1 MNRITIPIR
10 LDANLVDNNKS
21 VGVHSS
27 KHYEQIL
34 IEAIQKQHQLEKYNG
49 FVEYIAE
56 LDYQTIKTL
65 DRNQLIEI
73 RTQLIELKEYLTNR
87 YLKTPKGN
95 TEVLDFYL
103 DENDKYYDYPTKI
116 LAQILNI

>member
-21 VGVHSS
+21 IGVHSS
-27 KHYEQIL
+27 KHYEKIL

-73 RTQLIELKEYLTNR
+73 RTQLIELKDYLTNR
-87 YLKTPKGN
+87 YLKTPKGD
-95 TEVLDFYL
+95 TVVLDFYL
-103 DENDKYYDYPTKI
+103 NEDDRYYDYPTKV